1 VSDNSKNPRGE
12 RRFITDYG
20 ETLPVVD
27 ATTGAQLED
36 LPRYGVWGPVGD
48 RFQLLETHNDLA
60 RMQQEHGVPGARI
73 VQIRIRP
80 QASGIPTTPA
90 DEAAHSIVDLPS
102 PPLMPDA
109 ELDGGNALEPS
120 QFEEPPRGALGDVLD
135 VPSAEQEGE
144 DTDLEP

>member
-27 ATTGAQLED
+27 AMTGAQLED

-48 RFQLLETHNDLA
+48 RFQLLETHNDLP

-73 VQIRIRP
+73 VQIKIRP
-80 QASGIPTTPA
+80 QASVMAATPA
-90 DEAAHSIVDLPS
+90 DEAAHSNPS
-102 PPLMPDA
+102 DM
-109 ELDGGNALEPS
+109 S
-120 QFEEPPRGALGDVLD
+120 QGALGDVLD